1 MFARTRRLTLRPGW
15 PEDAPAVA
23 RAIGHEE
30 VVRMLSKV
38 PWPYRLA
45 DAEAFLSRERPASE
59 AFFLILSHEGDCPRL
74 IGGIGDGRLL
84 LRFGHLQGDRGAPGP

>member
-1 MFARTRRLTLRPGW
+1 MFARTKRLTLRPGW

-30 VVRMLSKV
+30 VVRMLAKA

-45 DAEAFLSRERPASE
+45 DA
-59 AFFLILSHEGDCPRL
+59 
-74 IGGIGDGRLL
+74 
-84 LRFGHLQGDRGAPGP
+84 